1 MQFASRTKIMSA
13 AITLPFIFACAST
26 TDAAMR
32 RPVNLSLATAT
43 SSASASPAATAAL
56 QITSLKLLV
65 NQASLGSGDQFG
77 CQDCS
82 GNDGGNEVGSVGG
95 VVSVPLDGTAVNLA
109 TEQVQPG
116 TYPQVEVELGG
127 TAPAGWVSGQT
138 VEIQGTNNGTAFTI
152 GVAVDGSFRENL
164 TPAFVVTSA
173 SPTSIPVKI
182 TLPVASWF
190 SAGGVA
196 LDPAVP
202 AQRAQIEANI
212 QAAFSGPESSATEQ

>member
-1 MQFASRTKIMSA
+1 MQFASRTKIISA
-13 AITLPFIFACAST
+13 AITLPFIFACSSA
-26 TDAAMR
+26 TDAGIR
-32 RPVNLSLATAT
+32 RPVNLSLAAVT
-43 SSASASPAATAAL
+43 SSASASSAATAAL

-82 GNDGGNEVGSVGG
+82 GNDGSNAVGTVGG
-95 VVSVPLDGTAVNLA
+95 VVSVPLDGSPVNLA

-116 TYPQVEVELGG
+116 SYPQVEVELGG
-127 TAPAGWVSGQT
+127 STAPSWPSGQT
-138 VEIQGTNNGTAFTI
+138 VEIQGSNNGVLFTI
-152 GVAVDGSFRENL
+152 GVPVDGSFRENL
-164 TPAFVVTSA
+164 VPAVVVTTS
-173 SPTSIPVKI
+173 SPASIPVTI

-190 SAGGVA
+190 VSGGAA

-212 QAAFSGPESSATEQ
+212 RTAFSRLE

>member
-13 AITLPFIFACAST
+13 AITLPFIFACNST
-26 TDAAMR
+26 TDAGMR
-32 RPVNLSLATAT
+32 RPVNLSLAAVTR
-43 SSASASPAATAAL
+43 SASASPAATAAL

-82 GNDGGNEVGSVGG
+82 GDGANEVASVGG

-116 TYPQVEVELGG
+116 SYSQVEVEVGG
-127 TAPAGWVSGQT
+127 STAAGWPSGQT

-152 GVAVDGSFRENL
+152 GVPVNGSFRENL
-164 TPAFVVTSA
+164 VPPVVVTTS
-173 SPTSIPVKI
+173 SPASIPVTI

-190 SAGGVA
+190 SAGGAA

-212 QAAFSGPESSATEQ
+212 RTAFSGPESGAAER

>member
-1 MQFASRTKIMSA
+1 MRFASRTKIMSA
-13 AITLPFIFACAST
+13 AITLPFIFACSSA
-26 TDAAMR
+26 TDAGIR
-32 RPVNLSLATAT
+32 RPVNLSLAAATGSATAG
-43 SSASASPAATAAL
+43 PAASAAL

-77 CQDCS
+77 CQDCT
-82 GNDGGNEVGSVGG
+82 GDGANEVGSVGG

-127 TAPAGWVSGQT
+127 ATAAGWPSGQT
-138 VEIQGTNNGTAFTI
+138 VEIQGSNNGANFTI
-152 GVAVDGSFRENL
+152 GVPVNGSFRESL
-164 TPAFVVTSA
+164 VPPVVVTTSSTA
-173 SPTSIPVKI
+173 SIPVKI

-190 SAGGVA
+190 SAAGAA

-202 AQRAQIEANI
+202 AQRAQIVANI
-212 QAAFSGPESSATEQ
+212 QAAFSGAESGAAER

>member
-13 AITLPFIFACAST
+13 AITLPFIFACSSA
-26 TDAAMR
+26 TDAGMR
-32 RPVNLSLATAT
+32 RPVNLSLAAVTR
-43 SSASASPAATAAL
+43 SASASPAATAAL

-82 GNDGGNEVGSVGG
+82 GDGANEVATVGG

-116 TYPQVEVELGG
+116 SYAQVEVQLGG
-127 TAPAGWVSGQT
+127 SIAAGWPSGQT
-138 VEIQGTNNGTAFTI
+138 VEIQGTNNGAAFTI
-152 GVAVDGSFRENL
+152 GVPVNGSFRENL
-164 TPAFVVTSA
+164 VPPVVVTTSSPA
-173 SPTSIPVKI
+173 SVPVTI

-190 SAGGVA
+190 SAGTTA

-212 QAAFSGPESSATEQ
+212 QAAFSGAEIGTAER

>member
-13 AITLPFIFACAST
+13 AITLPFIFACNSA
-26 TDAAMR
+26 TDAGIR
-32 RPVNLSLATAT
+32 RPVNLSLAAVTR
-43 SSASASPAATAAL
+43 SASVSPAATAAF

-82 GNDGGNEVGSVGG
+82 GNDGANEVGSVGG
-95 VVSVPLDGTAVNLA
+95 IVSVPLDGTPVSLA

-116 TYPQVEVELGG
+116 SYSQVEVEVGG
-127 TAPAGWVSGQT
+127 STAAGWPSGQT

-152 GVAVDGSFRENL
+152 GVPVNGSFRENL
-164 TPAFVVTSA
+164 APPVVVTTS
-173 SPTSIPVKI
+173 SPASIPVTI

-190 SAGGVA
+190 SAGGAA

-212 QAAFSGPESSATEQ
+212 RTAFSGPESGAAER

>member
-1 MQFASRTKIMSA
+1 MQFASRTKIVSA
-13 AITLPFIFACAST
+13 AIALPFIFACNSA
-26 TDAAMR
+26 TDVGVR
-32 RPVNLSLATAT
+32 RPVNLSLAAVT
-43 SSASASPAATAAL
+43 SSASASPAASAAF

-82 GNDGGNEVGSVGG
+82 GDGANEAGIVGG
-95 VVSVPLDGTAVNLA
+95 IVSVPLDGTAVNLV

-116 TYPQVEVELGG
+116 SYPQVEVELGG
-127 TAPAGWVSGQT
+127 STAAGWPSGQT

-152 GVAVDGSFRENL
+152 GVPVNGSFRENL
-164 TPAFVVTSA
+164 APPVVVTTS
-173 SPTSIPVKI
+173 SPASIPVTI

-190 SAGGVA
+190 ASGGTA
-196 LDPAVP
+196 LDPAIP

-212 QAAFSGPESSATEQ
+212 GAAFSGAESGAAER